1 MQIDLTQIILAVI
14 TLIFG
19 LLMRYVIPSAKKNL
33 DKNQMELLQVS
44 VKSAVYASEMLYKS
58 DQGQEK
64 KAYVVEL
71 LRQQG
76 YIVDPGKIEGSLNAM
91 IEAFVKELKIEQA
104 KIAA

>member
-1 MQIDLTQIILAVI
+1 
-14 TLIFG
+14 
-19 LLMRYVIPSAKKNL
+19 
-33 DKNQMELLQVS
+33 
-44 VKSAVYASEMLYKS
+44 MLYKS

-76 YIVDPGKIEGSLNAM
+76 YIVDPEQIEGSLNAM

-104 KIAA
+104 KITA